1 MKEYLL
7 STNKFNEPRVL
18 DSNEARG
25 INILRLL
32 ILTSGHNPLF
42 PKMGCNLIYYR
53 HMSEDQIEPLK
64 KMIQEQIQ
72 TYLPECEMDYV
83 ELVKTENNYLN
94 IIIQCSDGVQYQY
107 VSQDQIYPL
116 SLDALNS

>member
-7 STNKFNEPRVL
+7 STNKFNEPKVL
-18 DSNEARG
+18 DANEARG
-25 INILRLL
+25 INLLRLL

-64 KMIQEQIQ
+64 KSIQEQIE
-72 TYLPECEMDYV
+72 TYLPECQMDYV
-83 ELVKTENNYLN
+83 ELVKTDKNYLN
-94 IIIQCSDGVQYQY
+94 IIIQCDDGVQYQY
-107 VSQDQIYPL
+107 ISEDQIYPL